1 MKNALLLCGQP
12 RNIGNMQI
20 YNTFKEIITRYNCD
34 VYIHFWY
41 DETTAT
47 VGKTYAP
54 WLPSQDMVVQPDV
67 LKKMIELYN
76 PTKFLIEKPIEP
88 VGDEHEFT
96 NCRFS
101 RAVYNLR
108 SYYTS
113 MKRVSELVEDPKQYR
128 YIIRARSDIIVHS
141 LPEITSRSDCV
152 YTATIH
158 THSPGVDNAIL
169 VYPSEHFYTMSS
181 LIETMIPLYRSGVVM
196 NDEEMLH
203 GHLKS
208 CGLIDKTHGSL
219 IRYTIIRV

>member
-12 RNIGNMQI
+12 RNISNMEI

-41 DETTAT
+41 DEESGT

-54 WLPSQDMVVQPDV
+54 WLPSQDIVVQPDV

-76 PTKFLIEKPIEP
+76 PKKFLIEKPIEM

-113 MKRVSELVEDPKQYR
+113 MKRVSELVDDPNQYK
-128 YIIRARSDIIVHS
+128 YIIRARCDILIHS
-141 LPEITSRSDCV
+141 LPEITSISDRL
-152 YTATIH
+152 YTTTIH
-158 THSPGVDNAIL
+158 THSPGVDNSIL
-169 VYPSEHFYTMSS
+169 MYPSEHFYTMSS
-181 LIETMIPLYRSGVVM
+181 LIETMIPLYLSGVVM

-203 GHLKS
+203 GHLQMN
-208 CGLIDKTHGSL
+208 GLLHKLTGSL
-219 IRYTIIRV
+219 IRHTIIRA